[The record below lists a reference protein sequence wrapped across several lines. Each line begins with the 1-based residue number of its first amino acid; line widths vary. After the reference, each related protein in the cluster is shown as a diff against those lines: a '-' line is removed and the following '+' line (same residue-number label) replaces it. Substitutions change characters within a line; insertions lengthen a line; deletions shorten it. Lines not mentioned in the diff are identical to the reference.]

1 MIARLNAEAKALL
14 ALPDIATR
22 FDELGLTLFYAP
34 SDGLAA
40 YLREENDKWGRVIRG
55 ANIRIE

>member
-1 MIARLNAEAKALL
+1 ML

-22 FDELGLTLFYAP
+22 FDELGLTPFYAP
-34 SDGLAA
+34 PEGLAA